1 MTTSQRMSFLSEVVS
16 GAPIP
21 VNKRAYFQA
30 RLRNRL
36 YDFVV
41 TKFLERERNKEL
53 TRAELARRIGRK
65 PESITRLLGAPGNW
79 TLGTVSDLL
88 LGINGEELEPASLSL
103 LDRPSRN
110 FAREDWI
117 KEDSS
122 NAKEKVQQSIDAL
135 LEEMKMIPDVK
146 SRVVMLVNWTAA
158 QLDGIARLNDLGG
171 GNEKIKALASELRLR
186 SSAFADAVVANTP
199 YANQKP
205 SGSTPSG

>member
-1 MTTSQRMSFLSEVVS
+1 MSFLSEVVS

-110 FAREDWI
+110 FGGEDWT
-117 KEDSS
+117 KEDHPYD
-122 NAKEKVQQSIDAL
+122 AKEKIRQSLAAL
-135 LEEMKMIPDVK
+135 LEEMKKAADVK
-146 SRVVMLVNWTAA
+146 LRVVMLVNWTAY
-158 QLDGIARLNDLGG
+158 QLDHIAKQNDLGG
-171 GNEKIKALASELRLR
+171 ANDKIKALASELRLK
-186 SSAFADAVVANTP
+186 SPSFAEAVVANTP
-199 YANQKP
+199 YASQKP
-205 SGSTPSG
+205 SGSIPSG

>member
-117 KEDSS
+117 KEDHPYD
-122 NAKEKVQQSIDAL
+122 AKEKIQQSLAAL
-135 LEEMKMIPDVK
+135 LEEMKKAADVK
-146 SRVVMLVNWTAA
+146 LRVVMLVNWTAD
-158 QLDGIARLNDLGG
+158 QLDDIAKQNDLGG
-171 GNEKIKALASELRLR
+171 ANDKIKALASELRLK
-186 SSAFADAVVANTP
+186 SPSFAEAVVANTP
-199 YANQKP
+199 DANQKP
-205 SGSTPSG
+205 QD